1 MLEKSGPDLPRL
13 LARAYSALAS
23 LCTVVS
29 WRTEM
34 VGRAVTQDKAR
45 QAELQLENGFLV
57 FEVGLLFLIFPN
69 VLM

>member
-1 MLEKSGPDLPRL
+1 
-13 LARAYSALAS
+13 
-23 LCTVVS
+23 
-29 WRTEM
+29 M
-34 VGRAVTQDKAR
+34 VGRAVTQDKER